1 MSRKAGIIAPSP
13 PPPCTLFEL
22 VQMVRMMIDRIARN
36 KNPKESLIH
45 KIEFELNTTICYYSS
60 LNSDSGNSSDTREQL
75 EILFFD
81 IYEQIKDF
89 KIESEDLREIY
100 LSYRELF
107 KKVLSY
113 VLLNPNYKNIIR
125 RYKLEPCF
133 KALININIAHNALR
147 HEFYTIAL
155 DFYEQ
160 FVREQTI
167 FMSHKGYYHHEI
179 YEQGRRTPNRGD
191 NVRQKQNSYIGSGLA
206 NYIIKADEDMIL
218 SKSDIADIVKD
229 VMEITKTDSQ
239 ADIPSIRQIKEE
251 WLKDI
256 LSVYPNQKGRP
267 SKDISLKKMKL
278 KTKLIEELIN
288 KYQHSVA

>member
-22 VQMVRMMIDRIARN
+22 VRMVRMMIDRIARN
-36 KNPKESLIH
+36 KNPRESLIH

-60 LNSDSGNSSDTREQL
+60 LNSDSSNTREREQL

-89 KIESEDLREIY
+89 KIESEDLREISS
-100 LSYRELF
+100 SYRELF

-113 VLLNPNYKNIIR
+113 VLLNSNYKNIIR

-147 HEFYTIAL
+147 HEFYTTAL
-155 DFYEQ
+155 DFYER

-251 WLKDI
+251 WLKDV